1 MHGQGVSSSTGKEH
15 TGGKEGRQKKKE
27 VGNFSVAAESVQ
39 KKKYVRERESC
50 KYAYCVNF
58 LCKYLRIKV

>member
-39 KKKYVRERESC
+39 KKKYVRERES
-50 KYAYCVNF
+50 
-58 LCKYLRIKV
+58 RI